1 MSNDQVYVPRTRSE
15 LGLPPLDPSRED
27 LLGSYVTEEVMKELW
42 EALGDSPVGAVINS
56 AMYLVRPTIIV
67 IWLIHVL
74 MKANFSLVVG
84 LPTSSRMPLVK
95 PVTPKELIVS
105 VWASL

>member
-1 MSNDQVYVPRTRSE
+1 MICTSSLGVPYHAWRISHSQHHAATGHMTNDQVYVPRTRSE

-67 IWLIHVL
+67 I
-74 MKANFSLVVG
+74 
-84 LPTSSRMPLVK
+84 
-95 PVTPKELIVS
+95 
-105 VWASL
+105 